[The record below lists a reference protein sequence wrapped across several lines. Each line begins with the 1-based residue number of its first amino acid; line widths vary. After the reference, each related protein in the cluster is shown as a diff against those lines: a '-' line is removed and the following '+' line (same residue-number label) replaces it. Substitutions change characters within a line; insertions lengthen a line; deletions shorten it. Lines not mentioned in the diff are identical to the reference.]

1 MSKINKKILKIAI
14 GMYAFLGLFLIF
26 TNPRDL
32 PLLGL
37 IFPIFWLF
45 LCLTL
50 SSYILLTMIRN
61 GAEADVKRRLIY
73 SAGFS
78 LMVCSIV
85 LLRSVDQLN
94 GRDLLLVLLF
104 MIIAS
109 FYAIKFRL
117 PVKS

>member
-1 MSKINKKILKIAI
+1 MSKKNKKILKIVT
-14 GMYAFLGLFLIF
+14 GMYVFLGLFLIF

-32 PLLGL
+32 PMLGL
-37 IFPIFWLF
+37 IFPIIWLF

-61 GAEADVKRRLIY
+61 SAEADVKRLLIY

-78 LMVCSIV
+78 LMVCSII
-85 LLRSVDQLN
+85 LLRSVNQLN

-104 MIIAS
+104 MIVAS